1 MFIAV
6 SPKRIALHRSEML
19 SERHGTPTEREFE
32 RIKSYKHVVPN
43 GTKPTEA
50 YCEASDLELWQC
62 TTCHRSDT
70 KSVHKVLE

>member
-6 SPKRIALHRSEML
+6 SPKRIALRRSEML

-43 GTKPTEA
+43 GTKPT
-50 YCEASDLELWQC
+50 LLLQ
-62 TTCHRSDT
+62 RSNMFIAVSPKT
-70 KSVHKVLE
+70 YRAP

>member
-6 SPKRIALHRSEML
+6 SPKRIALRRSEML

-43 GTKPTEA
+43 GTSQRSNTP
-50 YCEASDLELWQC
+50 EASDLDYGNAPRVTGLTQS
-62 TTCHRSDT
+62 RST
-70 KSVHKVLE
+70 RS